1 MQTLN
6 SNFIDKIFNNFSQD
20 IEKFYSNILNNC
32 LYKNEHFRN
41 EHCIDFLPYETAFQN
56 LNLNLHLNISPSNL
70 LVDISRPLFS
80 RALFYTC
87 FKTHYL
93 KLNLAL
99 LSSKNGIIILK

>member
-1 MQTLN
+1 MKNLTN
-6 SNFIDKIFNNFSQD
+6 NFINEIFDNFSQD
-20 IEKFYSNILNNC
+20 IEKFYSNILNDC

-41 EHCIDFLPYETAFQN
+41 KHCVDLLSSEKAFQN
-56 LNLNLHLNISPSNL
+56 LILGLKLNISPSNL

-80 RALFYTC
+80 KPLFNTC

-99 LSSKNGIIILK
+99 LPSKNGIIISK

>member
-6 SNFIDKIFNNFSQD
+6 SNFTNEIFNNFSQN
-20 IEKFYSNILNNC
+20 IEKFYSNTLYNC

-41 EHCIDFLPYETAFQN
+41 EHCIDFLSYEQAFQN

-70 LVDISRPLFS
+70 LVDISRPLF
-80 RALFYTC
+80 YTC

-99 LSSKNGIIILK
+99 LPSKNSIIILK